1 MGMAGASECDVQH
14 TGRRINGA
22 IPMAAE
28 SFPAIHAGFTDDG
41 EMGRI

>member
-1 MGMAGASECDVQH
+1 MATAGASECDVQH

-28 SFPAIHAGFTDDG
+28 FFAGIHAGFTDG
-41 EMGRI
+41 GATEQV